1 MPGDAVTLAISGPS
15 LWGCSMVGM
24 WEHHILIA
32 KQNRLTLSFLLQA
45 RGYTT
50 GLAINAITRKGASR
64 PWPGVL

>member
-32 KQNRLTLSFLLQA
+32 KQNRLTLSFLSITGQGLHHRPGYKCNLQ
-45 RGYTT
+45 
-50 GLAINAITRKGASR
+50 KGS
-64 PWPGVL
+64 